1 MDKKLLNQQS
11 QHWESN
17 FSSKPEMFG
26 LDPSYSAKKSL
37 EIFKKH
43 NIKNILELGAGLG
56 RDTIYFAKNNIK
68 VYALDFSPC
77 AIDTI
82 IKKSKKLGLDKL
94 ITAEVFDIRKD
105 FSFIEKN
112 FDCCYSHMLYCMA
125 LTESDL
131 EELNKKIHLKLKGNG
146 INIYTVRN
154 TSDGDFKKGSHI
166 GENLYEMNGFIVHFF
181 SDEKIK
187 KLLNGYKNLD
197 IIKFDEGNFPRRL
210 SMVIN
215 QKTS

>member
-82 IKKSKKLGLDKL
+82 IKKSKKLGLDKF

-105 FSFIEKN
+105 FSFTKKD
-112 FDCCYSHMLYCMA
+112 FDGCYSHMLYCMA
-125 LTESDL
+125 LTLKEL
-131 EELNKKIHLKLKGNG
+131 EALNKKINLKLKEDG

-154 TSDGDFKKGSHI
+154 TLDGDFQKGLHI
-166 GENLYEMNGFIVHFF
+166 EEDLYETNGFIVHFF
-181 SDEKIK
+181 SDKKIK

>member
-1 MDKKLLNQQS
+1 MDKELLNQQS
-11 QHWESN
+11 RHWESN

-37 EIFKKH
+37 EIFKKY
-43 NIKNILELGAGLG
+43 KVTNILELGAGLG

-68 VYALDFSPC
+68 VHALDFSPS
-77 AIDTI
+77 AVNKINE
-82 IKKSKKLGLDKL
+82 KSLSLGLDKF
-94 ITAEVFDIRKD
+94 ISTEVFDVRKD
-105 FSFIEKN
+105 FTFTKKD
-112 FDCCYSHMLYCMA
+112 FDGCYSHMLYCMA
-125 LTESDL
+125 FTESEL
-131 EELNKKIHLKLKGNG
+131 EKLNNDISHKLKKGG

-154 TSDGDFKKGSHI
+154 TSDGDFKKGSHL

-197 IIKFDEGNFPRRL
+197 IINFDEGNFPRRL

-215 QKTS
+215 RKTS

>member
-1 MDKKLLNQQS
+1 LDKKLLNQQS

-17 FSSKPEMFG
+17 FSTKPEMFG
-26 LDPSYSAKKSL
+26 LEPSYSAKKSL
-37 EIFKKH
+37 EIFKKN

-68 VYALDFSPC
+68 VYALDFSQC

-105 FSFIEKN
+105 FSFTKKD
-112 FDCCYSHMLYCMA
+112 FDGCYSHMLYCMA
-125 LTESDL
+125 LTLKEL
-131 EELNKKIHLKLKGNG
+131 EALNKKINLKLKEDG

-154 TSDGDFKKGSHI
+154 TLDGDFQEGLHI
-166 GENLYEMNGFIVHFF
+166 EEDLYETNGFIVHFF
-181 SDEKIK
+181 SDKKIK

-197 IIKFDEGNFPRRL
+197 IIKFEEGNFPRRL

-215 QKTS
+215 QKKS

>member
-17 FSSKPEMFG
+17 FSSKSEMFG
-26 LDPSYSAKKSL
+26 LEPSYSAKKSL

-131 EELNKKIHLKLKGNG
+131 EELNKKIHLKLKGDG

-154 TSDGDFKKGSHI
+154 TSDGDFKKGSHL

>member
-1 MDKKLLNQQS
+1 
-11 QHWESN
+11 
-17 FSSKPEMFG
+17 MFG

>member
-1 MDKKLLNQQS
+1 M
-11 QHWESN
+11 
-17 FSSKPEMFG
+17 
-26 LDPSYSAKKSL
+26 
-37 EIFKKH
+37 
-43 NIKNILELGAGLG
+43 G
-56 RDTIYFAKNNIK
+56 RDTIYFAENNIK

-77 AIDTI
+77 AVDTI
-82 IKKSKKLGLDKL
+82 IKKSKKLGLEKF

-131 EELNKKIHLKLKGNG
+131 EELNKKIHLKLKGDG

>member
-1 MDKKLLNQQS
+1 
-11 QHWESN
+11 
-17 FSSKPEMFG
+17 MFG

-37 EIFKKH
+37 EIFKKY
-43 NIKNILELGAGLG
+43 KVTNILELGAGLG

-68 VYALDFSPC
+68 VHALDFSPS
-77 AIDTI
+77 AVNKINE
-82 IKKSKKLGLDKL
+82 KSLSLGLDKF
-94 ITAEVFDIRKD
+94 ITTEVFDVRKD
-105 FSFIEKN
+105 FTFTKKD
-112 FDCCYSHMLYCMA
+112 FDGCYSHMLYCMA
-125 LTESDL
+125 FTEIEL
-131 EELNKKIHLKLKGNG
+131 EKLNNDISHKLKKGG

-154 TSDGDFKKGSHI
+154 TSDGDFKKGSYI

-197 IIKFDEGNFPRRL
+197 IINFDEGNFPRRL

-215 QKTS
+215 RKTS

>member
-37 EIFKKH
+37 EIFKKY
-43 NIKNILELGAGLG
+43 KVTNILELGAGLG

-131 EELNKKIHLKLKGNG
+131 EELNKKIHLKLKGDG

>member
-1 MDKKLLNQQS
+1 
-11 QHWESN
+11 
-17 FSSKPEMFG
+17 MFG

-131 EELNKKIHLKLKGNG
+131 EELNKKIHFKLKGDG

-154 TSDGDFKKGSHI
+154 TLDGDFKKGSHI
-166 GENLYEMNGFIVHFF
+166 GENLYEINGFIVHFF

>member
-154 TSDGDFKKGSHI
+154 TSDGDFKKGSHL

>member
-1 MDKKLLNQQS
+1 MDKKLLNLQS

-26 LDPSYSAKKSL
+26 LEPSYSAKKSL
-37 EIFKKH
+37 EIFKKY

-56 RDTIYFAKNNIK
+56 RDTIYFANNNIK
-68 VYALDFSPC
+68 VYALDFSPR
-77 AIDTI
+77 AIETI
-82 IKKSKKLGLDKL
+82 NKKSKKLGLDKL

-105 FSFIEKN
+105 FTFIEKN
-112 FDCCYSHMLYCMA
+112 FDGCYSHMLYCMA
-125 LTESDL
+125 LTLNEL
-131 EELNKKIHLKLKGNG
+131 EALNYKINLKLKEDG

-154 TSDGDFKKGSHI
+154 TSDGDFRKGSHI
-166 GENLYEMNGFIVHFF
+166 GEDLYEMNGFIVHFF

-187 KLLNGYKNLD
+187 KLLNGYKNLE
-197 IIKFDEGNFPRRL
+197 IIRFDEGNFPRRL

>member
-1 MDKKLLNQQS
+1 
-11 QHWESN
+11 
-17 FSSKPEMFG
+17 MFG

-37 EIFKKH
+37 EIFKKY
-43 NIKNILELGAGLG
+43 KVTNILELGAGLG

-105 FSFIEKN
+105 FSFTKKD
-112 FDCCYSHMLYCMA
+112 FDGCYSHMLYCMA
-125 LTESDL
+125 FTEIEL
-131 EELNKKIHLKLKGNG
+131 EKLNNDISHKLKKAG

>member
-11 QHWESN
+11 QHWENN

-26 LDPSYSAKKSL
+26 LEPSYSAKKSL
-37 EIFKKH
+37 EIFKKY
-43 NIKNILELGAGLG
+43 KVTNILELGAGLG

-131 EELNKKIHLKLKGNG
+131 EELNKKIHLKLKADG

-187 KLLNGYKNLD
+187 KLLKGYKNID

-215 QKTS
+215 RKTS

>member
-1 MDKKLLNQQS
+1 
-11 QHWESN
+11 
-17 FSSKPEMFG
+17 MFG

-131 EELNKKIHLKLKGNG
+131 EELNKKIHLKLKGDG

-187 KLLNGYKNLD
+187 KLLKGYKNLD

>member
-1 MDKKLLNQQS
+1 
-11 QHWESN
+11 
-17 FSSKPEMFG
+17 MFG

-37 EIFKKH
+37 EIFKKY
-43 NIKNILELGAGLG
+43 KVANILELGAGLG

-68 VYALDFSPC
+68 VHALDFSPS
-77 AIDTI
+77 AVNKINE
-82 IKKSKKLGLDKL
+82 KSLSLGLDKF
-94 ITAEVFDIRKD
+94 ITTEVFDVRKD
-105 FSFIEKN
+105 FTFTKKD
-112 FDCCYSHMLYCMA
+112 FDGCYSHMLYCMA
-125 LTESDL
+125 FTESEL
-131 EELNKKIHLKLKGNG
+131 EKLNNDISHKLKKGG

-154 TSDGDFKKGSHI
+154 TSDGDFKKGSHL

-197 IIKFDEGNFPRRL
+197 IINFDEGNFPRRL

-215 QKTS
+215 RKTS

>member
-1 MDKKLLNQQS
+1 
-11 QHWESN
+11 
-17 FSSKPEMFG
+17 MFG

-82 IKKSKKLGLDKL
+82 IKKSKKLGLDKF

-105 FSFIEKN
+105 FSFTKKD
-112 FDCCYSHMLYCMA
+112 FDGCYSHMLYCMA
-125 LTESDL
+125 LTLKEL
-131 EELNKKIHLKLKGNG
+131 EALNKKINLKLKEDG

-154 TSDGDFKKGSHI
+154 TLDGDFQKGLHI
-166 GENLYEMNGFIVHFF
+166 EEDLYETNGFIVHFF

-215 QKTS
+215 QKKS

>member
-105 FSFIEKN
+105 FSFTKKD
-112 FDCCYSHMLYCMA
+112 FDGCYSHMLYCMA
-125 LTESDL
+125 FTEIEL
-131 EELNKKIHLKLKGNG
+131 EKLNNDISHKLKKGG

>member
-68 VYALDFSPC
+68 VYALDFSQC

-105 FSFIEKN
+105 FSFTKKD
-112 FDCCYSHMLYCMA
+112 FDGCYSHMLYCMA
-125 LTESDL
+125 LTLKEL
-131 EELNKKIHLKLKGNG
+131 EALNKKINLKLKEDG

-154 TSDGDFKKGSHI
+154 TLDGDFQKGLHI
-166 GENLYEMNGFIVHFF
+166 EEDLYETNGFIVHFF
-181 SDEKIK
+181 SDKKIK

-197 IIKFDEGNFPRRL
+197 IIKFEEGNFPRRL

-215 QKTS
+215 QKKS

>member
-1 MDKKLLNQQS
+1 LDKKLLNQQS

-37 EIFKKH
+37 EIFKKY
-43 NIKNILELGAGLG
+43 KVTNILELGAGLG

-131 EELNKKIHLKLKGNG
+131 EELNKKIHLKLKGDG

>member
-26 LDPSYSAKKSL
+26 LEPSYSAKKSL

-82 IKKSKKLGLDKL
+82 IKKSKKLGLEKF

-131 EELNKKIHLKLKGNG
+131 EELNKKIHLKLKGDG

-187 KLLNGYKNLD
+187 KLLNGYKNLN

-215 QKTS
+215 RKTS

>member
-26 LDPSYSAKKSL
+26 LEPSFSAKKSL
-37 EIFKKH
+37 EIFKKY

-131 EELNKKIHLKLKGNG
+131 EELNKKIHLKLKGDG

-154 TSDGDFKKGSHI
+154 TSDGDFQKGTHI
-166 GENLYEMNGFIVHFF
+166 EEDLYEMNGFIVHFF

>member
-1 MDKKLLNQQS
+1 LDKKLLNQQS

-131 EELNKKIHLKLKGNG
+131 EELNKKIHLKLKGDG

-187 KLLNGYKNLD
+187 KLLKGYKNLD